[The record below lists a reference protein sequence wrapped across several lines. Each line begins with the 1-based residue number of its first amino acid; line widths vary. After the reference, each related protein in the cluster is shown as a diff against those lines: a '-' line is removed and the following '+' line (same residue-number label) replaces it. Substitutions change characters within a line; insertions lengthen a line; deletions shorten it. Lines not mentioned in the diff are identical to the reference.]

1 MIGQEE
7 HSVPTIM
14 VLGKHLY
21 TVEHVIKLLQADG
34 YKTLYMLEEYEEFD
48 RRLLEQEFNVLL
60 IVGSIEPHFQAD
72 IIKKV
77 QTNKENV
84 KILIHRGGP
93 ATIPAEVRSV
103 LKG

>member
-1 MIGQEE
+1 MISEEE
-7 HSVPTIM
+7 HSAPSIM
-14 VLGKHLY
+14 VLGKYLY

-48 RRLLEQEFNVLL
+48 RRLLEQEFNMLL
-60 IVGSIEPHFQAD
+60 IVGSIEPHFQVN

-77 QTNKENV
+77 QANKENV

-93 ATIPAEVRSV
+93 ATIPEEVKSV